1 LFVQNKKEYRALI
14 ATRFEE
20 SRRVYQELT
29 QNNEIQEAVATSAE
43 KIVEALKSGGRV
55 LFCGNGGSAADAQH
69 LAAELSGRFLFDR
82 PALDAEALHVNTS
95 YVTAIGNDYSYD
107 EIFARAVKAKG
118 RRGDVL
124 LGLSTSGNSKNV
136 LKAMEAAKE
145 KGMFTV
151 GLTGKSGGEMLSIC
165 DLTIRAPSQET
176 PRIQEAHILM
186 GHTICELVENILFA
200 DK

>member
-1 LFVQNKKEYRALI
+1 MQNKKEYRALI